1 MVSRIRSLAPDA
13 GMPSGLMV
21 DSRSRPGA
29 AQLRE
34 SIPPGPARE
43 RAVAAMQ
50 KEMTRRAAT
59 LPEAIERLRGIVLAH
74 DPVVLLESI
83 ALPASSGA
91 LGRDVEDD
99 APATTTWD
107 AKIEYLQGLALSG
120 PPGTSEVSEA
130 VTRDAIDALGAVFD
144 AAHADLFVRSIGEG
158 RSNQGALDGASFL
171 LRLEAMSDRMAG
183 YAVHL
188 ERIDSAVFDPHREF
202 YVKRIGFCPS
212 DLIRLVRR
220 HVRAINETMQRA
232 VAGFRDAAARG
243 PLRHDD
249 EQTADAFKAFRT
261 VMTTAHRWT
270 VDSITA
276 SAGLDRGEVAA
287 MLLAASVEFGC
298 QPEFR
303 SPFDPNDAFIRPLVR
318 LGDDEYFAPLPWS
331 LGHNV
336 HGLVRALAADD
347 PQLAAAYQR
356 HRADA
361 TERLI
366 NEALRPIFGA
376 DFVHRSQHFESSV
389 GAGEVDCL
397 VSGARAWCIEGK
409 SQSLT
414 EPARRGHRPRIE
426 RITKDV
432 VRAALAQTERAATY
446 ILSDGRR
453 DFAAKQGGPTEIR
466 LPPSVSDCLET
477 IVSLERMDP
486 IKALGLDLADSGG
499 RTTWLTG
506 IADFLMVVDVLD
518 DPATLLDFV
527 SQRSLAAAV
536 GVMITMESDALEG
549 YLEDRL
555 ESIIETASAAG
566 PDSTVMLGY
575 GSSQL
580 NRYFTML
587 EAEMDDAEMP
597 SPRMP
602 ALVRRALRE
611 TYDGSDSWSTMSLAL
626 CTIERRGWKTW
637 AKFVRKHGHRRR
649 FLAPGTDVTLAV
661 ETGEIRPQL
670 TSDDRLTLIIPATW
684 LD

>member
-21 DSRSRPGA
+21 ERETRPGA
-29 AQLRE
+29 AHLRE
-34 SIPPGPARE
+34 SIPPGPERE
-43 RAVAAMQ
+43 RMVAAMR
-50 KEMTRRAAT
+50 KEMSRRAAA
-59 LPEAIERLRGIVLAH
+59 LPEAIERLRDIVLKH
-74 DPVVLLESI
+74 DPAVLIESI

-91 LGRDVEDD
+91 LGPDVEDD

-120 PPGTSEVSEA
+120 PPGTAEVSEA
-130 VTRDAIDALGAVFD
+130 VTMDAIEALGAAFD
-144 AAHADLFVRSIGEG
+144 AAHADLFIRSIEEG
-158 RSNQGALDGASFL
+158 RSDQGALNATSYL

-188 ERIDSAVFDPHREF
+188 ERIDSAVFDSHRDF
-202 YVKRIGFCPS
+202 YVGRIGFCPS

-220 HVRAINETMQRA
+220 HVRAINGTMQRA
-232 VAGFRDAAARG
+232 VDGFRDAAERW

-249 EQTADAFKAFRT
+249 EEAADAFKAFYT
-261 VMTTAHRWT
+261 VMTTANRWT
-270 VDSITA
+270 VDAITE
-276 SAGLDRGEVAA
+276 SVGLERDEVAA
-287 MLLAASVEFGC
+287 MLRAASVEYGC
-298 QPEFR
+298 QPDFR
-303 SPFDPNDAFIRPLVR
+303 SPFDPNEAFARPLIR
-318 LGDDEYFAPLPWS
+318 LDDETYFAPLPWS

-347 PQLAAAYQR
+347 PGLAAAYQR

-366 NEALRPIFGA
+366 NEALQPVFGA
-376 DFVHRSQHFESSV
+376 DFVHRSQHFQSSI

-432 VRAALAQTERAATY
+432 VRTALAQTERAATY

-453 DFAAKQGGPTEIR
+453 DFAARQGGPTEPR
-466 LPPSVSDCLET
+466 LPLQVSDCLET

-486 IKALGLDLADSGG
+486 INALGLDLADSEG

-527 SQRSLAAAV
+527 SQRSLAAAA

-555 ESIIETASAAG
+555 ESIIQTATTASQ
-566 PDSTVMLGY
+566 DTSVMLGY
-575 GSSQL
+575 GSSKL

-587 EAEMDDAEMP
+587 EAEMDEAAMP
-597 SPRMP
+597 SPQLP
-602 ALVRRALRE
+602 ALVRRALRD
-611 TYDGSDSWSTMSLAL
+611 TYDGSESWSAVSSVL
-626 CTIERRGWKTW
+626 CTAERRVWKTW
-637 AKFVRKHGHRRR
+637 AKFVRKRGHQRR
-649 FLAPGTDVTLAV
+649 FLVPGTDVTLAV
-661 ETGEIRPQL
+661 DTCEMGAL
-670 TSDDRLTLIIPATW
+670 LSSDDGLTLVIPSW
-684 LD
+684 ND